1 MAGPGGREV
10 GRLSIRVLP
19 DTSNFAV
26 SLQRYLDRIERRAR
40 VQVQA
45 VPDLEGFQ
53 ERLNAKLARVRA
65 RVRVNV
71 DPDLSEFRSR
81 LRECLQ
87 GANAGLGVRLEV
99 SEREI
104 ARLRRELARI
114 RPPMTIP
121 ARVEADRDRLATLAR
136 DVSHVGDSSGGAG
149 RKVLSLVGTLGKLS
163 TAASS
168 IPAVA
173 GLSSSIASMGPAAA
187 VAAPAVL
194 ALASAGVALKVGI
207 SGLGDALAGDAE
219 AMTELAPAAQDFVT
233 QTKALGPAWD
243 EVKRSVQGSL
253 FQGLGDTLTR
263 TANAVLPVLRTELSG
278 TASALNAMGK
288 DTLATARTLAQ
299 DGALGQ
305 ALSGATRGLQNMK
318 GLPGTVLQS
327 LVQLGAAAAPTWERM
342 TASMGQ
348 GLDRLRAKMDRSF
361 ESGAMQRGIEA
372 AVGVAKEFGSTLAN
386 IGRALGNVLGAA
398 ADAGGGALEIL
409 SELAATAA
417 RVTATPEAQETFRA
431 LFETVSAVGRAVS
444 AILDNALQAA
454 MPLLNM
460 LVTTLAGPVQSA
472 AGTLAPV
479 FVQLAQSLGA
489 GLAPVVKVVAQALA
503 AVLPIAA
510 QLASQLAG
518 ALGPVLETVGKLVG
532 QIASVL
538 LTALKPILAQLP
550 AIVGPILSVVAQLA
564 AILGNLV
571 GQLVSALAPALA
583 TIGKALGGLLV
594 ACEPLIVAL
603 SDLLTDA
610 LKALIPVITPV
621 IALVGKVAGVLAEL
635 ASKYITTIVVPAIK
649 AIVAL
654 LRGDFS
660 GALDAAKS
668 ALSGLASFFGSIFT
682 KIGSVVL
689 SGVSAVVGYF
699 ADLASRAWSQVK
711 TMGSNIVS
719 AARSG
724 LSSMGDR
731 ISSGISSA
739 VATIRSLPGRARD
752 ALGNLGSTLW
762 NAGASLIR
770 GFIDGISSM
779 ITSLKNKLGSITSML
794 PDWKGPAELDA
805 RILTPNGRLLL
816 TGFMKGIQDQVPE
829 LKRQL
834 GGITAEI
841 PTMVGT
847 RPVLTQAEQVRPGPS
862 SGRSSAAI
870 TIENFHAGDMQPAQ
884 VAREL
889 DWLMKARG

>member
-1 MAGPGGREV
+1 M
-10 GRLSIRVLP
+10 
-19 DTSNFAV
+19 T
-26 SLQRYLDRIERRAR
+26 
-40 VQVQA
+40 
-45 VPDLEGFQ
+45 
-53 ERLNAKLARVRA
+53 
-65 RVRVNV
+65 V

-81 LRECLQ
+81 LRERLQ
-87 GANAGLGVRLEV
+87 GANAGLGVKLEV

-114 RPPMTIP
+114 RPPMTVP

-149 RKVLSLVGTLGKLS
+149 RKVLSLLGTLGKLS

-173 GLSSSIASMGPAAA
+173 GLSSAIASMSPAAG

-194 ALASAGVALKVGI
+194 ALASAGVALKVGM
-207 SGLGDALAGDAE
+207 SGVSDALSGDAE
-219 AMTELAPAAQDFVT
+219 AMEKLAPAARDFVS

-243 EVKRSVQGSL
+243 KVKRSVQGNL
-253 FQGLGDTLTR
+253 FRGLGDTLTR
-263 TANAVLPVLRTELSG
+263 TANSVLPVLRTELSA

-288 DTLATARTLAQ
+288 DALGTARTLAQ
-299 DGALGQ
+299 DGSLGQ
-305 ALSGATRGLQNMK
+305 ALQGATRGLQNMR
-318 GLPGTVLQS
+318 GLPGTVLQG

-348 GLDRLRAKMDRSF
+348 GLDRLRAKMNSAF

-372 AVGVAKEFGSTLAN
+372 AVGVARQFGGVLAN
-386 IGRALGNVLGAA
+386 VGRALGNVLGAA
-398 ADAGGGALEIL
+398 AQAGGGALQVL

-417 RVTATPEAQETFRA
+417 KVTATPEAQETFRA

-444 AILDNALQAA
+444 TILGGALKAA
-454 MPLLNM
+454 MPLLNT
-460 LVTTLAGPVQSA
+460 LVTTLAGPMQSA

-503 AVLPIAA
+503 AILPIAA
-510 QLASQLAG
+510 ELVSQLAG

-532 QIASVL
+532 QIASAL
-538 LTALKPILAQLP
+538 LTALKPILDQLP
-550 AIVGPILSVVAQLA
+550 TILGPILSVIGELA
-564 AILGNLV
+564 PILGDLV
-571 GQLVSALAPALA
+571 GQLITALAPALA
-583 TIGKALGGLLV
+583 TIGKALGELLV
-594 ACEPLIVAL
+594 ACAPLITAL
-603 SDLLTDA
+603 GTLLADA
-610 LKALIPVITPV
+610 LKALVPVITPV
-621 IALVGKVAGVLAEL
+621 ITLVGKVAGVLAEL

-649 AIVAL
+649 AIAAL

-660 GALDAAKS
+660 GALDAAKT
-668 ALSGLASFFGSIFT
+668 ALSGLGKFFGTIFS

-699 ADLASRAWSQVK
+699 ADLASRAWDQVK
-711 TMGSNIVS
+711 TMGSNVAD
-719 AARSG
+719 AARSAM
-724 LSSMGDR
+724 SSMGDK
-731 ISSGISSA
+731 ISSGIGSA
-739 VATIRSLPGRARD
+739 VGFLRSLPGRARD

-762 NAGASLIR
+762 DAGASLIR
-770 GFIDGISSM
+770 GFINGISSM
-779 ITSLKNKLGSITSML
+779 ISSLKNKLGSITNML

-816 TGFMKGIQDQVPE
+816 KGFMQGIEDQVPA

-834 GGITAEI
+834 GGITADM
-841 PTMVGT
+841 PAMVG
-847 RPVLTQAEQVRPGPS
+847 RPVLAQVEQTRPGPS
-862 SGRSSAAI
+862 RGRASAAI
-870 TIENFHAGDMQPAQ
+870 NIDHFHAGDMQPAQ